1 MLQASCKH
9 RASAAM
15 SPSSAWMY
23 GRGRKVARSRC
34 FDGIWRNASTQPR
47 RLITRRSQVQILPP
61 LLHKAPETAPC
72 AFRGPRH
79 QGPYL
84 LQGIEGS
91 IKVGIVPAAVEHFDA
106 AVIGA
111 GIVGLAIA
119 HELKSRGLAVCVLER
134 SGIGAG
140 ASGVQPG
147 GVRQQWATSVN
158 CRLARESVDFYAD
171 ASERLGSEVPFRLD
185 RCGYLFLAHSPA
197 ELEQLGENVRIQ
209 AAEGVRSRLVTPQE
223 IVDLVPGI
231 EVSEVV
237 GGAWCGDDG
246 YIDRPQSVLAAF
258 ARGLDVRIEDVRQV
272 APHRGVWEAGSVF
285 APVVVV
291 AAGLET
297 TDLLRHL
304 GIVVP
309 IEPEARYLFLSG
321 RIDERLLEPLV
332 VSGGTGFA
340 AKHLA
345 DGRVLASDL
354 SARGDESGRERWRAN
369 IRREIERLL
378 PRLAHV
384 SFPTL
389 VRGVYDVTP
398 DHQPIV
404 GPMPGQP
411 GLFVASG
418 FSGHGF
424 MLAPAVARIVA
435 DAVTGQVLDPAL
447 TMFGSAR
454 FADGRLVPERQLV

>member
-1 MLQASCKH
+1 LQKALVTG
-9 RASAAM
+9 
-15 SPSSAWMY
+15 PS
-23 GRGRKVARSRC
+23 
-34 FDGIWRNASTQPR
+34 
-47 RLITRRSQVQILPP
+47 
-61 LLHKAPETAPC
+61 
-72 AFRGPRH
+72 
-79 QGPYL
+79 L
-84 LQGIEGS
+84 LQETDRS
-91 IKVGIVPAAVEHFDA
+91 IKVGIVPSAVEHVDA

-119 HELKSRGLAVCVLER
+119 HELASRGLSVRVFER
-134 SGIGAG
+134 SGVGAG

-171 ASERLGSEVPFRLD
+171 AALRLGSEVPFRLD
-185 RCGYLFLAHSPA
+185 RCGYLFLADSPA

-209 AAEGVRSRLVTPQE
+209 VAEGVRSRLVTPQE
-223 IVDLVPGI
+223 IVELVPGI
-231 EVSEVV
+231 DTSDLA

-246 YIDRPQSVLAAF
+246 YVDRPQSVLAAL
-258 ARGLDVRIEDVRQV
+258 ARTLDVRIEEVRLT
-272 APHRGVWEAGSVF
+272 PSRGGAWEVGSVL

-291 AAGLET
+291 AAGLDT
-297 TDLLRHL
+297 PDLLGPL
-304 GIVVP
+304 GLVVP
-309 IEPEARYLFLSG
+309 IEPEPRYLFLSD

-332 VSGGTGFA
+332 VSSGRGFA

-354 SARGDESGRERWRAN
+354 SARGDESGRERWRVN

-384 SFPTL
+384 SFPAL
-389 VRGVYDVTP
+389 VRGLYDVTP

-404 GPMPGQP
+404 GQVPGHA
-411 GLFVASG
+411 GLFIAAG

-435 DAVTGQVLDPAL
+435 DAVTERRNDPAL
-447 TMFGSAR
+447 TTFGAER
-454 FADGRLVPERQLV
+454 FADGRLVPERQVV